1 MANSFG
7 GNGFKLESLGS
18 GGSDACQSR
27 LPGSISA
34 CLSSGQSDAGV
45 CPKNWRK
52 KAYRSHPHGMGLEGH
67 KVWDCAVQVQPVY
80 QKFVFIALKSWQL
93 KIQF

>member
-1 MANSFG
+1 MVSSWKALEVGAAMPVSHGCPAAFLHVSVVDRVLWESAPKTG
-7 GNGFKLESLGS
+7 G
-18 GGSDACQSR
+18 
-27 LPGSISA
+27 
-34 CLSSGQSDAGV
+34 
-45 CPKNWRK
+45 K
-52 KAYRSHPHGMGLEGH
+52 KAYGSHPHGMGLEGH